1 MYLGGH
7 NSLGGT
13 DQIRF
18 GEQQVFKMDLCISGS
33 MVCAPSP
40 TQTFRIRMSSL
51 KQTIINA
58 VIKVSASNP
67 ANDREGG
74 PTADEA
80 RDSFIAM
87 LVDELFP
94 NEVEKPKKEAKTKK
108 AAKAEAPKKAEA
120 KAEAPKKAEA
130 KVEEPKVEEEPKK
143 KGRGPMSEEAKAAM
157 AAKRAATIAAK
168 KAGSVEAVTEQL
180 AQMTVEDEPTPAQVA
195 AGGGKASPKKAAK
208 AAKASPKKAAKAEV
222 NLAKLDPTF
231 RKVLKE
237 ADKEKAKEHEPAL
250 LAFLNAMTKE
260 AFNGKGA
267 KEHVANFLGGAAP
280 AEDMVDASLEE
291 LEFKGKTYYVNPDT
305 KRVYEGVMGEDDT
318 LKVTRPVG
326 YVGMADFKEMTLE

>member
-1 MYLGGH
+1 
-7 NSLGGT
+7 
-13 DQIRF
+13 
-18 GEQQVFKMDLCISGS
+18 

-87 LVDELFP
+87 LVEELFP
-94 NEVEKPKKEAKTKK
+94 NEAEKPKKAAKK
-108 AAKAEAPKKAEA
+108 AAKAESP
-120 KAEAPKKAEA
+120 
-130 KVEEPKVEEEPKK
+130 KVEAKVEEEPKK
-143 KGRGPMSEEAKAAM
+143 KGRGPMTEEAKAAM

-180 AQMTVEDEPTPAQVA
+180 AQMKVEDEPTPAQVA
-195 AGGGKASPKKAAK
+195 AGGGKAAK
-208 AAKASPKKAAKAEV
+208 PAKPAKASPKKAAKAEV
-222 NLAKLDPTF
+222 NLAKIDPTW
-231 RKVLKE
+231 RKLLKE
-237 ADKEKAKEHEPAL
+237 ADKDKAKEHEPAL

-267 KEHVANFLGGAAP
+267 KEHVADFLTSLGGAAP
-280 AEDMVDASLEE
+280 AAPAVEAELEE
-291 LEFKGKTYYVNPDT
+291 LEFNGKTYYVNPET
-305 KRVYEGVMGEDDT
+305 KRVYEGVMGEDGT
-318 LKVTRPVG
+318 LTVTRPVG

>member
-1 MYLGGH
+1 
-7 NSLGGT
+7 
-13 DQIRF
+13 
-18 GEQQVFKMDLCISGS
+18 

-87 LVDELFP
+87 LVEELFP
-94 NEVEKPKKEAKTKK
+94 NEAEKPKKAAKK
-108 AAKAEAPKKAEA
+108 AAKAESP
-120 KAEAPKKAEA
+120 
-130 KVEEPKVEEEPKK
+130 KVEPKPEPKVEEEPKK
-143 KGRGPMSEEAKAAM
+143 KGRGPMSEEAKTAM

-180 AQMTVEDEPTPAQVA
+180 AQMKVEDEPTPAQVA
-195 AGGGKASPKKAAK
+195 AGGGKAAK

-222 NLAKLDPTF
+222 NLAKIDPKW
-231 RKVLKE
+231 RKLLKE
-237 ADKEKAKEHEPAL
+237 ADKDKAKEHEPAL

-267 KEHVANFLGGAAP
+267 KEHVANFLASLGGAAP
-280 AEDMVDASLEE
+280 AEVEMVPADLVVIP
-291 LEFKGKTYYVNPDT
+291 FKGTDYYVNEET
-305 KRVYEGVMGEDDT
+305 KRVYEGVMGEDGT
-318 LKVTRPVG
+318 LTVTRPVG

>member
-1 MYLGGH
+1 V
-7 NSLGGT
+7 
-13 DQIRF
+13 
-18 GEQQVFKMDLCISGS
+18 E
-33 MVCAPSP
+33 
-40 TQTFRIRMSSL
+40 
-51 KQTIINA
+51 
-58 VIKVSASNP
+58 
-67 ANDREGG
+67 
-74 PTADEA
+74 
-80 RDSFIAM
+80 
-87 LVDELFP
+87 ELFP
-94 NEVEKPKKEAKTKK
+94 NEAEKPEKPKKAAKK
-108 AAKAEAPKKAEA
+108 AAKAES
-120 KAEAPKKAEA
+120 PKKAEA

-195 AGGGKASPKKAAK
+195 AGGGKAAK

-222 NLAKLDPTF
+222 NLAKIDPTF

-237 ADKEKAKEHEPAL
+237 ADKDKAKEHEPAL

-267 KEHVANFLGGAAP
+267 KEHVANFLASLGGAAAPEAP
-280 AEDMVDASLEE
+280 AAEGDFEVV
-291 LEFKGKTYYVNPDT
+291 EFKGKDYYVIPET
-305 KRVYEGVMGEDDT
+305 KRVYEGVMGEDGT
-318 LKVTRPVG
+318 LTVTRPVG

>member
-1 MYLGGH
+1 
-7 NSLGGT
+7 
-13 DQIRF
+13 
-18 GEQQVFKMDLCISGS
+18 

-87 LVDELFP
+87 LVEELFP
-94 NEVEKPKKEAKTKK
+94 NEAEKPKKAAKK
-108 AAKAEAPKKAEA
+108 AAKAESPKKAEA
-120 KAEAPKKAEA
+120 P

-143 KGRGPMSEEAKAAM
+143 KGRGPMTEEAKAAM

-180 AQMTVEDEPTPAQVA
+180 AQMKVEDEPTPAQVA
-195 AGGGKASPKKAAK
+195 AGGGKAAK

-222 NLAKLDPTF
+222 NLAKIDPTW
-231 RKVLKE
+231 RKLLKE
-237 ADKEKAKEHEPAL
+237 ADKDKAKEHEPAL

-267 KEHVANFLGGAAP
+267 KEHVANFLASLGGAGP
-280 AEDMVDASLEE
+280 AEVEMVPADLVVIP
-291 LEFKGKTYYVNPDT
+291 FKGTDYYVNEET
-305 KRVYEGVMGEDDT
+305 KRVYEGVMGEDGT
-318 LKVTRPVG
+318 LTVTRPVG